1 MKNLLGTHI
10 SISGGFNKSIERAQS
25 IDIDCMQIFTKS
37 NRMWAAKP
45 ITKEDVF
52 SFKNCLNK
60 SKIKAVIAHA
70 SYLIN
75 IGSDS
80 DDISKKSTTALID
93 ELLRCE
99 ILGIKD
105 LVLHPGNIGST
116 PTKTG
121 ILKISENINRSL
133 AATNNSRILLEN
145 MAGQGSSIAH
155 AFENIAMIYENIEQ
169 KNRIGVCFDTCHAF
183 AAGYDLKDN
192 YIQVWKD
199 FDSTIG
205 LDKLFAIH
213 LNDSKKPLGSKV
225 DRHENIGNGFLT
237 KQAFAQII
245 NDPRFFNTIK
255 ILETPIEKCELEYTK
270 DLNTLESLI
279 QKNNGRI
286 VENHPSI

>member
-10 SISGGFNKSIERAQS
+10 SISGGFDKSIERAES

-45 ITKEDVF
+45 ITEYDALNF
-52 SFKNCLNK
+52 RSTLNK
-60 SKIKAVIAHA
+60 SKIRTVIAHA

-75 IGSDS
+75 VGSENNDTAE
-80 DDISKKSTTALID
+80 KSTLALVD
-93 ELLRCE
+93 ELTRCE
-99 ILGIKD
+99 LLGIKD
-105 LVLHPGNIGST
+105 LVLHPGNIGSLT
-116 PTKTG
+116 PKTG
-121 ILKISENINRSL
+121 ALKIADNINKAL
-133 AATNNSRILLEN
+133 LKTNNTRVLLEN

-155 AFENIAMIYENIEQ
+155 TFENMALIYNGIEQ
-169 KNRIGVCFDTCHAF
+169 KDRVGICFDTCHAF

-192 YIQVWKD
+192 YEQVWKD
-199 FDSTIG
+199 FNSTIG
-205 LDKLFAIH
+205 LDKLVAIH

-237 KQAFAQII
+237 KKAFAQII

-255 ILETPIEKCELEYTK
+255 ILETPIEKCESEYKK
-270 DLNTLESLI
+270 DLDALQSLI